1 LNYQYAVMNA
11 DDYLKERTRQ
21 QPLTRKE
28 FLELI
33 RLFRN
38 DYLLSKDY
46 KKYIANHRK
55 PDVVDYGIRNEL
67 NTYLQQIQSR
77 EELRHVEKNTSEH
90 VHTKIEDIWDEN
102 KHFRSLF
109 ESLELYCKRYNTD
122 INVTGTHL
130 AEYCAMYIVYR
141 RMGKELERRRI
152 QKQNKLMAKNYEFE
166 ERTASGN
173 IYLKVY
179 LKAGAD
185 FRGIANIL
193 SQLPSV
199 RVANVTE
206 QKASSKT
213 DLTVYVAKA
222 YDMEEMKK
230 EIRIALEAYYQGS
243 PSDPVILPTAL
254 SSISDKAYI
263 QILDHM
269 LKVGKG
275 LETVRALGQKFDEE
289 TYRDYFLPSLNALSP
304 NHSAK
309 GEVFNRGGKTDILV
323 FDKESN
329 NIFIAEC
336 KLWKGEQYL
345 KDAIDQL
352 LSRYVNWRD
361 EKVAIIIFNKDNKKF
376 SDVIDKATKTVES
389 HGMCKGIIGRRKDT
403 SYSYIFQ
410 NPNDDKKSIKL
421 ELVLFDFS

>member
-1 LNYQYAVMNA
+1 MNA
-11 DDYLKERTRQ
+11 YDYLKK
-21 QPLTRKE
+21 QPKTESLDRNG
-28 FLELI
+28 FLDLI
-33 RLFRN
+33 RLFRHE
-38 DYLLSKDY
+38 YLQSKDY
-46 KKYIANHRK
+46 KNCIANHRK
-55 PDVVDYGIRNEL
+55 PDTVDAGIKTEL

-77 EELRHVEKNTSEH
+77 EEFRHIEKNTCGH
-90 VHTKIEDIWDEN
+90 IQTKIEDIWDEN
-102 KHFRSLF
+102 KQFRSLF
-109 ESLELYCKRYNTD
+109 EALKLFCEKYDAD
-122 INVTGTHL
+122 ITIIGAHL

-141 RMGKELERRRI
+141 RIGKELERRRRL
-152 QKQNKLMAKNYEFE
+152 KQNKPMAKHYEFE
-166 ERTASGN
+166 QCEASGN
-173 IYLKVY
+173 PYLKVY

-185 FRGIANIL
+185 FRGVAGIL

-206 QKASSKT
+206 QKASGKT
-213 DLTVYVAKA
+213 DLTVYEAKA

-230 EIRIALEAYYQGS
+230 EITIALDAYYQGN

-254 SSISDKAYI
+254 SSISDKAYF
-263 QILDHM
+263 QILDHV

-304 NHSAK
+304 DHSAK

-323 FDKESN
+323 FDKDSN

-352 LSRYVNWRD
+352 LLRYVNWRD
-361 EKVAIIIFNKDNKKF
+361 EKLAIIIFNKDNKKF
-376 SDVIDKATKTVES
+376 SDVIEKATKTVEDRAL
-389 HGMCKGIIGRRKDT
+389 CKEFIGHRKDT